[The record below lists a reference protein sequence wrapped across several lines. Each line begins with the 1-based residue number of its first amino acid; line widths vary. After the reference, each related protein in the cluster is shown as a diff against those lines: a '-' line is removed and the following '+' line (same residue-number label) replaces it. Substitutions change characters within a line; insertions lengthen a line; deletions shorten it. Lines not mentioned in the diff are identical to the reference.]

1 MKVDIEDFSKVKKE
15 FIDLS
20 LSLEWILGSFAD
32 HVSGLLCHCCFLFQW
47 NKDFLNLEGKVLV
60 HDQEI
65 QSYDSQG

>member
-1 MKVDIEDFSKVKKE
+1 MFLAYFVTV
-15 FIDLS
+15 
-20 LSLEWILGSFAD
+20 A
-32 HVSGLLCHCCFLFQW
+32 FLFQW